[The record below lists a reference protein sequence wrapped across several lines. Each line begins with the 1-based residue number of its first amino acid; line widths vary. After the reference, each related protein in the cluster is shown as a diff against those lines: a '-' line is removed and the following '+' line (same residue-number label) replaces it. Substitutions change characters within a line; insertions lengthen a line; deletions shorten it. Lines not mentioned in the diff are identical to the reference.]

1 MDARYNDELY
11 FGSRPIF
18 GSAAPQIELP
28 EPEVLERPQE
38 KVSIRTKTKT
48 AAKQGISLFAVA
60 GWASVIVLAVALLM
74 SYVELNTI
82 ANESYEL
89 REELEALQIE
99 ETKLQIEY
107 ESTFRLDEVEEYA
120 TTMLGMVRAGNDQ
133 VKYLSNRAVDQAV
146 ILDTNGVETGISAS
160 LKSLFT
166 TIAEYFK

>member
-1 MDARYNDELY
+1 
-11 FGSRPIF
+11 
-18 GSAAPQIELP
+18 
-28 EPEVLERPQE
+28 
-38 KVSIRTKTKT
+38 
-48 AAKQGISLFAVA
+48 
-60 GWASVIVLAVALLM
+60 LAVALLM

-120 TTMLGMVRAGNDQ
+120 TNMLGMVRAGNDQ

>member
-120 TTMLGMVRAGNDQ
+120 TNMLGMVRAGNDQ

-146 ILDTNGVETGISAS
+146 ILDTNGVETGISTS